1 MGGLSAVHTELLEI
15 IMSEF
20 TRRPTGHRDTIAVH
34 CGENR
39 WLGSITTPIDCASTF
54 VFKNVAE
61 MIAFAN
67 GKVEHY
73 EYGRYGNPT
82 REAAE
87 HKLAALEG
95 AERCVLFDCGMSAV
109 CATILSLCSQGHHII
124 ITDDAYKQTLAF
136 VTKVMPRF
144 GISSTV
150 VPMGDYEAMA
160 NAITPSTVM
169 IISESPTNPY
179 LNIADIDK
187 IVEITRSH
195 KILSVIDSTFA
206 TPYNSRPLDHGVDIV
221 VQSATK
227 YLAGHNDVLGGAVL
241 GSEKVTEPM
250 ILWRRMTGGVIDPL
264 SCYLLIRGL
273 KTFGVRMER
282 LNSSAMQIAQFLEK
296 QPKVRRVYYPGL
308 PGHPQ
313 HEVAKKQMKGFG
325 AVVTFEI
332 DGNLEQTLKFLDGL
346 KLCMLGPSLG
356 GPETLVTHP
365 ALNSYYNITREE
377 RYKLGIIDELIRLSV
392 GLEDPRDIIA
402 DLDSGFASMEKML
415 DFTNEHRI

>member
-1 MGGLSAVHTELLEI
+1 MN
-15 IMSEF
+15 EF
-20 TRRPTGHRDTIAVH
+20 SHKPKGHRDTIAVH
-34 CGENR
+34 YGENR
-39 WLGSITTPIDCASTF
+39 WMGSITTPIDFASTY
-54 VFKNVAE
+54 VFKNVDE

-67 GKVEHY
+67 GQIGHY

-87 HKLAALEG
+87 LKLAALEG
-95 AERCVLFDCGMSAV
+95 AERCVLFDCGMGAV
-109 CATILSLCSQGHHII
+109 SATILSSCTQGQHIV
-124 ITDDAYKQTLAF
+124 ITDDAYKQTLVL
-136 VTKVMPRF
+136 VTQVMPRF

-160 NAITPSTVM
+160 KAVNPTTVM

-179 LNIADIDK
+179 LNIADIEQVVR
-187 IVEITRSH
+187 IARSH

-206 TPYNSRPLDHGVDIV
+206 TPYNSRPLDMGVDLVI
-221 VQSATK
+221 QSATK

-241 GSEKVTEPM
+241 GSIKATEPM
-250 ILWRRMTGGVIDPL
+250 YLWRRITGGVIDPM

-282 LNSSAMQIAQFLEK
+282 LNKTAQQVAEFLER

-308 PGHPQ
+308 PSHRY
-313 HEVAKKQMKGFG
+313 HEIARQQMKGFG

-332 DGNLEQTLKFLDGL
+332 NGDLEKTLQFIRGL

-365 ALNSYYNITREE
+365 ALNSYYNISREE
-377 RYKLGIIDELIRLSV
+377 RYRLGIIDELIRLSV
-392 GLEDPRDIIA
+392 GLEDPRDIIS
-402 DLDSGFASMEKML
+402 DLQQGLANMD
-415 DFTNEHRI
+415 

>member
-1 MGGLSAVHTELLEI
+1 MND
-15 IMSEF
+15 F
-20 TRRPTGHRDTIAVH
+20 THRPAGHRDTIAVH
-34 CGENR
+34 YGENR
-39 WLGSITTPIDCASTF
+39 WLGSITTPIDMASTF

-61 MIAFAN
+61 MVAFAS

-82 REAAE
+82 RETAE
-87 HKLAALEG
+87 LKLAALEG

-109 CATILSLCSQGHHII
+109 CATILSLCSQGKHII
-124 ITDDAYKQTLAF
+124 ITDDAYKQTLFF
-136 VTKVMPRF
+136 VTSVLPRF

-150 VPMGDYEAMA
+150 VPMGDYVAMEKA
-160 NAITPSTVM
+160 VTPATVM

-179 LNIADIDK
+179 LNIADIEE
-187 IVEITRSH
+187 IVRIARAH
-195 KILSVIDSTFA
+195 KVISVIDGTFA
-206 TPYNSRPLDHGVDIV
+206 TPYNSRPLDQGIDIV
-221 VQSATK
+221 VQSTTK

-241 GSEKVTEPM
+241 GSKKVTEP
-250 ILWRRMTGGVIDPL
+250 IYLWRRVTGGVVDAM

-282 LNSSAMQIAQFLEK
+282 LNSTAQQVAEFLEK

-308 PGHPQ
+308 LSHKY
-313 HEVAKKQMKGFG
+313 HTIAKRQMKGFG

-332 DGNLEQTLKFLDGL
+332 DGDLEKTLKFLDGL

-377 RYKLGIIDELIRLSV
+377 RYKLGIIDELVRLSV

-402 DLDSGFASMEKML
+402 DLEAGLANMG
-415 DFTNEHRI
+415 

>member
-1 MGGLSAVHTELLEI
+1 
-15 IMSEF
+15 MSEF
-20 TRRPTGHRDTIAVH
+20 TKSPIGHRDTIAVH

-109 CATILSLCSQGHHII
+109 CATILSLCSQGKHII

-150 VPMGDYEAMA
+150 VPMGNYEAMDKA
-160 NAITPSTVM
+160 VKPETVM
-169 IISESPTNPY
+169 VISESPTNPY
-179 LNIADIDK
+179 LNIADVDK
-187 IVEITRSH
+187 VVEIARSH
-195 KILSVIDSTFA
+195 KIFSVIDSTFA
-206 TPYNSRPLDHGVDIV
+206 TPFNSSPLEHGIDIV
-221 VQSATK
+221 IHSTTK

-241 GSEKVTEPM
+241 GSGKITEP
-250 ILWRRMTGGVIDPL
+250 IYQWSRITGGVIDPM

-273 KTFGVRMER
+273 KTFGLRMQR
-282 LNSSAMQIAQFLEK
+282 LNQTAQQIAEFLEK
-296 QPKVRRVYYPGL
+296 HPKVRKTYYPGL
-308 PGHPQ
+308 PSHRQ
-313 HEVAKKQMKGFG
+313 HSIASRQMRGFG

-332 DGNLEQTLKFLDGL
+332 DGNLDQTLKFLDGL
-346 KLCMLGPSLG
+346 KMCLLGPSLG

-365 ALNSYYNITREE
+365 ALNSYYNISREE
-377 RYKLGIIDELIRLSV
+377 RYKLGIIDELVRLSV
-392 GLEDPRDIIA
+392 GLEDPGDIKA
-402 DLDSGFASMEKML
+402 DLERGFANMQG
-415 DFTNEHRI
+415 